1 MLIDMSI
8 LTVDKLVV
16 NYGAIN
22 ALKGIS
28 LDVEKGEIITLIGA
42 NGAGKTTT
50 MNSIMGIIPKAS
62 GTVLF
67 NGKDITKTETRDIVK
82 SGIILAPEGR
92 QIFPEFTVRDNL
104 LIGGYFNS
112 VKENEA
118 EMQNVVKLFPK
129 LHERMEQPG
138 GTLSGGEQQMLA
150 VGRAIMAKPKLL
162 MLDEPSLGL
171 APLIISEIF
180 KLIKTIR
187 DMGVTILL
195 VEQNARMAL
204 KISDRGYVIESGNIA
219 HTDKAENLLKSD
231 AVIKAYLT

>member
-1 MLIDMSI
+1 MSI

-50 MNSIMGIIPKAS
+50 MNSIMGIIPKVS

-118 EMQNVVKLFPK
+118 EMQNVMKLFPK

>member
-1 MLIDMSI
+1 MSI
-8 LTVDKLVV
+8 LTVDKLTV

-50 MNSIMGIIPKAS
+50 MNSIMGIIPKVS

-82 SGIILAPEGR
+82 LGIILAPEGR

-118 EMQNVVKLFPK
+118 EMQNVIKLFPK